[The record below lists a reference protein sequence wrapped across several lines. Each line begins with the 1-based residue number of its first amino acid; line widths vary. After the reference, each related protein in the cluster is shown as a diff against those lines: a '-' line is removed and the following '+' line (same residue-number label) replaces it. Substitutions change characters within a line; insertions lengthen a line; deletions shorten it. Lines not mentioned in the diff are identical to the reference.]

1 MKLLK
6 GYSDLSTFKHIK
18 LKDGLNIL
26 LSEKSPNSTDKET
39 RNRAGKTS
47 FVEMIHFIFGES
59 AKTDSLFR
67 SKEIE
72 DYSFGFE
79 MDLASHKID
88 IERSGVRASKIHVAT
103 GDTSKWPIQPTID
116 RKTGERLITNTNWKA
131 VLGNLVFALPALDDE
146 EDATTRTPSFR
157 SLFPYF
163 VRRQN
168 SGGFI
173 EPFRHSEDQ
182 QPGDTQV
189 ALSYLMGLDWTLPS
203 EWQSIRDKERTLR
216 ELKKAAG
223 AGALGSVIGSL
234 ASLRTKLVLAEARLK
249 SSTESI
255 QSFKILPEYH
265 ALEEEASK
273 ITKDLSKFTNED
285 YLDRH
290 LLSELKKTSFEEISP
305 EKSDLERVY
314 KEAGAVFAETVM
326 KRFEDVRAFHESV
339 FKNRKRYLE
348 EEIAELE
355 RRIKSRAIDMS
366 KMDTRR
372 SEIMMTLRS
381 HGALD
386 QFSRIQAEH
395 TKLLSD
401 VENLR
406 KQYEAAETLEGT
418 KTELNV
424 ERGKLLKQLQQE
436 YHENRKSVDNV
447 IVAFE
452 EISSQLYERAGS
464 LTISESLNGPVFDVE
479 IQGSRSKGISNM
491 QIFCF
496 DLMLMKLCCQRNIGP
511 RFLVH
516 DSHLFDGVDSRQ
528 IAKALMIA
536 KDYANKLGF
545 QYIVTLNSD
554 ILDSIATENGL
565 DIKDD
570 ILEPTLTDASE
581 SGGLFGFR
589 F

>member
-6 GYSDLSTFKHIK
+6 AYSDLSTFKQIK

-26 LSEKSPNSTDKET
+26 LSEKSPDSTDKKT

-47 FVEMIHFIFGES
+47 FIEMIHFILGES
-59 AKTDSLFR
+59 AKTDNLFR
-67 SKEIE
+67 SKELE
-72 DYSFGFE
+72 EYNFGYE
-79 MDLASHKID
+79 MELASHKID
-88 IERSGVRASKIHVAT
+88 IERAGFRASKIHIVS
-103 GDTSKWPIQPTID
+103 GDTSKWAIQPTID

-131 VLGNLVFALPALDDE
+131 VLGNLVFGLPALDDE
-146 EDATTRTPSFR
+146 EDSTSRTPSFR

-163 VRRQN
+163 VRRQT

-173 EPFRHSEDQ
+173 DPFRHSEDQ

-203 EWQSIRDKERTLR
+203 EWQSIRDKERTLK

-223 AGALGSVIGSL
+223 NGALGSVIGSL
-234 ASLRTKLVLAEARLK
+234 ASLRTKLILAEARLK
-249 SSTESI
+249 RSTESI

-265 ALEEEASK
+265 SLEEEASL
-273 ITKDLSKFTNED
+273 ITKDLSELTNQD

-290 LLSELKKTSFEEISP
+290 LLSELKKTSFEEKTP
-305 EKSDLERVY
+305 EKSDLEKVY
-314 KEAGAVFAETVM
+314 KEAGAIFTETVL
-326 KRFEDVRAFHESV
+326 KRFEDVKAFHDSV
-339 FKNRKRYLE
+339 LKNRKRYLE
-348 EEIAELE
+348 EEITDIE
-355 RRIKSRAIDMS
+355 RRIQNRKAEMEKRDG
-366 KMDTRR
+366 RR
-372 SEIMMTLRS
+372 SEIMLTLRS

-386 QFSRIQAEH
+386 QFSRIQFEH
-395 TKLLSD
+395 TKLQTE

-447 IVAFE
+447 IVTFE

-479 IQGSRSKGISNM
+479 IQGARSKGISNM

-516 DSHLFDGVDSRQ
+516 DSHLFDGVDGRQ
-528 IAKALMIA
+528 IAKALMVA
-536 KDYANKLGF
+536 KDYAAKLKF

-554 ILDSIATENGL
+554 ILDSIASENGL
-565 DIKDD
+565 DVTDD
-570 ILEPTLTDASE
+570 ILKPTLTDSSD